1 MNLCNDGHEE
11 VCYEGRECP
20 VCDITNHKNREI
32 EDLEHKIAELEHS
45 VSELEAEVQA
55 QKDEF

>member
-20 VCDITNHKNREI
+20 VCEVTNEKNREI
-32 EDLEHKIAELEHS
+32 EDLEHKVAELEHS
-45 VSELEAEVQA
+45 VSELEQNVQDLQGEA
-55 QKDEF
+55 